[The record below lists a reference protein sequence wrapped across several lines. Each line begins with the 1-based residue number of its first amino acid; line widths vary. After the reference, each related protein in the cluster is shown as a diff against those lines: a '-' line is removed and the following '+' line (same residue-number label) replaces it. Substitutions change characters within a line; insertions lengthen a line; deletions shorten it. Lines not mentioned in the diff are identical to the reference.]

1 MNFELSGTQKAIQKL
16 ARDFA
21 AKELAPT
28 VVERDE
34 NDIFGRDVIDKAGA
48 LGITTLPFPEE
59 YGGGGA
65 DYVSYILAL
74 EEICKVDDGIGT
86 ALAVN
91 TGLFG
96 WPVYKYGTE
105 EQKQKWL
112 KPMAT
117 ENKLCAFCLTEPGAG
132 SDAAMQQTVAV
143 LEGDNYII
151 NGSKIFITNAGD
163 AEFYLIF
170 AMTDKSKGLKGIS
183 AFLAEKGTPGLDFGK
198 TEHKLGIHTSVTREV
213 IFQNLKVPK
222 SGLLG
227 KEGEGFKIA
236 MTTLDGGRIS
246 IAAQAVGIAQAAIDH
261 AIKYT
266 KERVQFGK
274 PISSNQGLQWMI
286 ADMQTAVD
294 AARLLTLRAADMK
307 DRGEAF
313 GKEAAMAK
321 LFAGDTA
328 MWVTTDAV
336 QLFGGYGYTRE
347 YPVERLMRNAKITQI
362 YEGTNQV
369 QRMVIAASILR

>member
-1 MNFELSGTQKAIQKL
+1 MNFELSSTQKAIQKL

-21 AKELAPT
+21 AKELAPS
-28 VVERDE
+28 VAERDE
-34 NDIFGRDVIDKAGA
+34 NDIFGRDLIDKAGT
-48 LGITTLPFPEE
+48 LGITGLPFPEE
-59 YGGGGA
+59 YGGGDA
-65 DYVSYILAL
+65 DYVSYILAM
-74 EEICKVDDGIGT
+74 EEVCKVDDGIGT

-91 TGLFG
+91 TGLYG
-96 WPVYKYGTE
+96 WPVCNYGTE

-112 KPMAT
+112 KPML
-117 ENKLCAFCLTEPGAG
+117 EKNKLAAFALTEPGAG

-143 LEGDNYII
+143 ADGGYYVL

-163 AEFYLIF
+163 AELYLIF

-198 TEHKLGIHTSVTREV
+198 TEHKMGIHTSLTRE
-213 IFQNLKVPK
+213 IIMQDMRIPK
-222 SGLLG
+222 ANLLG

-274 PISSNQGLQWMI
+274 PIASNQGLQWML

-307 DRGEAF
+307 DRKEPF
-313 GKEAAMAK
+313 SKEAAMAK

-336 QLFGGYGYTRE
+336 QLFGGYGFTKE

-369 QRMVIAASILR
+369 QRMVIAGSILR